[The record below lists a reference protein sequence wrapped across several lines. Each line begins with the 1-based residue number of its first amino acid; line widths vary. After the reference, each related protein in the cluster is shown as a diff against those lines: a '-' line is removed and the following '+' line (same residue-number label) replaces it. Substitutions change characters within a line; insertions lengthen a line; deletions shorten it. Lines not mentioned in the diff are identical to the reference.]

1 MKHGLHGLYV
11 VCSFKWIHITILKV
25 IYNARLVVAEA
36 QTRIVYDGIVCMIAT
51 TRRVQCRAKVARF
64 VCPTILYFLLG
75 LVTLQLLL
83 LTLLIPSSFST
94 LPPFSLSLRPSP
106 LSYRLSIVNLIVFII
121 LLPYSKRCYFM
132 STNCTNEM

>member
-1 MKHGLHGLYV
+1 MDFMDYV

-51 TRRVQCRAKVARF
+51 TRRVQCRTKVARL

-94 LPPFSLSLRPSP
+94 LPPFSLSLHCP
-106 LSYRLSIVNLIVFII
+106 LFLTDCLSLTSSYSSFYYHIQA
-121 LLPYSKRCYFM
+121 LLFHVY
-132 STNCTNEM
+132 